1 MESNMR
7 VIIVD
12 DHIVFREGLKSVLAV
27 FSDFEI
33 VGEASSAAE
42 AFALAEAVLPDL
54 IILDLVLPDLD
65 GCSVARELLLRRPEL
80 KVFALT
86 ACDAAQD
93 LIDALAAGVQ
103 GFALKSEPIESVI
116 GGLRRVKAGEPYVTP
131 RLADISLRVRR
142 VGFVRSVLALLSA
155 REREVFRLAT
165 AGLTVAEIAGELH
178 ISRKT
183 VETHRYRIQR
193 KFGLRRASDLM
204 RFAALHDLIPTPPVP
219 PELPGSADLAGA
231 EAHP

>member
-1 MESNMR
+1 MR

-12 DHIVFREGLKSVLAV
+12 DHVVFREGLKSVLEGFA
-27 FSDFEI
+27 DFEL
-33 VGEASSAAE
+33 VGEASAGSE
-42 AFALAEAVLPDL
+42 AFALIEAVLPEL
-54 IILDLVLPDLD
+54 VILDLVLPDVD
-65 GCSVARELLLRRPEL
+65 GCTVARELLLRRPEL
-80 KVFALT
+80 KVFVLT

-93 LIDALAAGVQ
+93 LIDALGAGVH
-103 GFALKSEPIESVI
+103 GYALKSEPIEAVLNGI
-116 GGLRRVKAGEPYVTP
+116 RRVKAGEPYVTP

-142 VGFVRSVLALLSA
+142 VGRVRSVLALLSA

-165 AGLTVAEIAGELH
+165 TGLSVAEIAGELS

-204 RFAALHDLIPTPPVP
+204 RFAALHDLIPTPPVQH
-219 PELPGSADLAGA
+219 ELPGGGELAGIG
-231 EAHP
+231 AHP